1 MLLRFL
7 CFSSALL
14 AQDITFVTMTPKG
27 TLTIHEGA
35 ARARRRLAP
44 CSTFKIPNA
53 SIGLESGV
61 IPSPTH
67 VLQYDEKKHK
77 TQAFWPQE
85 WSRDQDL
92 KNAFR
97 VSAVWYFREIA
108 TRVGQNKMDGFL
120 NRFQYGNKASS
131 GWNDP
136 FWIGSTLRISPVE
149 QVEFLDKFFRNEF
162 GLSPK
167 TVAALKDFMRQVEK
181 DGRVLHY
188 KTGACT
194 DRDAGPE
201 VWLVGFVQNGAQRTY
216 FAMNAGSAKMD
227 DIFSKRVSFA
237 RERLAK
243 LGLFPAE

>member
-1 MLLRFL
+1 MLLRL
-7 CFSSALL
+7 LLLGPALF
-14 AQDITFVTMTPKG
+14 AQDIAFVTMTPQGIAKV
-27 TLTIHEGA
+27 HEGA

-53 SIGLESGV
+53 AIGLESGF

-67 VLQYDEKKHK
+67 VLKYDEKKHK
-77 TQAFWPQE
+77 SQAFWPEE

-97 VSAVWYFREIA
+97 VSAVWYFREMA
-108 TRVGQNKMDGFL
+108 NGVGQPTMTNFL
-120 NRFQYGNKASS
+120 KRFDYGNKDTS
-131 GWNDP
+131 GWKDP

-167 TVAALKDFMRQVEK
+167 TVAALEDFMKQAEK
-181 DGRVLHY
+181 DGRTLYY

-201 VWLVGFVQNGAQRTY
+201 VWLVGFVQNGPQRTY
-216 FAMNAGSAKMD
+216 FAMSAGAEKMD
-227 DIFSKRVSFA
+227 TIFSKRVTFA

>member
-1 MLLRFL
+1 MMLRSFL
-7 CFSSALL
+7 FASAIF
-14 AQDITFVTMTPKG
+14 AQDIAFVTLTPKG
-27 TLTIHEGA
+27 TPTIHEGA
-35 ARARRRLAP
+35 TRARRRLAP

-53 SIGLESGV
+53 AIGLESGV
-61 IPSPTH
+61 IPAPTH

-77 TQAFWPQE
+77 SQAFWPEE

-92 KNAFR
+92 KSAFR

-108 TRVGQNKMDGFL
+108 TRVGQEKMDSFL
-120 NRFQYGNKASS
+120 NRFQYGNKDTS
-131 GWNDP
+131 GWKDP
-136 FWIGSTLRISPVE
+136 FWIGSTLRVSPVE
-149 QVEFLDKFFRNEF
+149 QVEFLDRFFRNEF

-167 TVAALKDFMRQVEK
+167 TVAALEDFMRQVEK

-216 FAMNAGSAKMD
+216 FAMSAGSATFD
-227 DIFSKRVSFA
+227 NIFSKRVSFA

>member
-7 CFSSALL
+7 CVVPALL

-27 TLTIHEGA
+27 IPKVHEGA

-53 SIGLESGV
+53 AIGLESGV
-61 IPSPTH
+61 IPSPAH

-77 TQAFWPQE
+77 TQAFWPAE

-92 KNAFR
+92 KSAFR

-108 TRVGQNKMDGFL
+108 TRVGQGTMNNFL
-120 NRFQYGNKASS
+120 TRFQYGNKDTS

-162 GLSPK
+162 GLAPR
-167 TVAALKDFMRQVEK
+167 TVAALEDFMRQVEK

-201 VWLVGFVQNGAQRTY
+201 VWLVGFVRNGTERTY
-216 FAMNAGSAKMD
+216 FAMSAGSAKMD
-227 DIFSKRVSFA
+227 DVFSKRVSLA